1 MKAVIS
7 SFGSSG
13 DFNPCLGLARALSKK
28 GVDVIFLANPFY
40 EKKILQAGLR
50 FYPAGE
56 YFDVFKEVQDNSDYL
71 HAMKGP
77 RAIWELVLKTV
88 PVMHCAMKKL
98 ITEETPDFIACH
110 ILEYGSI
117 LAAKE
122 QSIPY
127 ATLSTT
133 PMGWFC
139 TQPPGYWVYTELP
152 LPLRSVQAQ
161 CMHFFMNIALKY
173 SLKPLCKKLGLPQEI
188 GCIDDVFGKAFLN
201 LGLWS
206 ETLSSSPIDAPPC
219 SKICGF
225 VRDEHI
231 KDWQDVPDEINRL
244 FEGEKRPVV
253 VGLGSIASL
262 HGYDV
267 YRAAAEACK
276 KIDMPCLLVGKDL
289 AKLADPDK
297 NIQALDFAP
306 FGWVFPRA
314 SLIIHHGGLNTTAEA
329 LRAGVPSLVVPH
341 AYDQF
346 DNAIRTQ
353 HMGVTCRINVN
364 KVTAESF
371 ATVLEKMLA
380 DSQMH
385 QKAHA
390 ISQKIIAEP
399 DGADIASEALI
410 QFLNCRHLG

>member
-1 MKAVIS
+1 VE
-7 SFGSSG
+7 
-13 DFNPCLGLARALSKK
+13 
-28 GVDVIFLANPFY
+28 VIFLANPFY

-56 YFDVFKEVQDNSDYL
+56 YFDVFKEVEGNSDYL

-77 RAIWELVLKTV
+77 RVIWELVLKTV

-98 ITEETPDFIACH
+98 LIEERPDFVASH
-110 ILEYGSI
+110 ILEYGGM

-133 PMGWFC
+133 PMGWFS
-139 TQPPGYWVYTELP
+139 TEPAGYWTYTEFP
-152 LPLRSVQAQ
+152 LWVRSIQGR
-161 CMHFFMNIALKY
+161 CMHFFMNIAFKY

-188 GCIDDVFGKAFLN
+188 GSIEDLFGKAFVN

-206 ETLSSSPIDAPPC
+206 ETLSGSPIDAPER

-231 KDWQDVPDEINRL
+231 KVWQDVPDEINRL
-244 FEGEKRPVV
+244 FDGEKKPVV

-262 HGYDV
+262 HGDDI

-276 KIDMPCLLVGKDL
+276 RIDRPCLLVGKDL
-289 AKLADPDK
+289 ARLADPGK
-297 NIQALDFAP
+297 NILALDFAP

-314 SLIIHHGGLNTTAEA
+314 GLVIHHGGLNTTAEA

-346 DNAIRTQ
+346 DNAIRAQ
-353 HMGVTCRINVN
+353 HLGVARRTKVN
-364 KVTAESF
+364 KVTAKSLG
-371 ATVLEKMLA
+371 TMLEKILA
-380 DSQMH
+380 DSKMH
-385 QKAHA
+385 QKAKA
-390 ISQKIIAEP
+390 VSQKIIAEP
-399 DGADIASEALI
+399 DGAKVACQTLIKTLGFSASKA
-410 QFLNCRHLG
+410 

>member
-1 MKAVIS
+1 LKAVIS

-13 DFNPCLGLARALSKK
+13 DFNPCLGLARSLSEN

-56 YFDVFKEVQDNSDYL
+56 YFDVFKEVENNSDYL

-77 RAIWELVLKTV
+77 RVIWELVLKTV

-98 ITEETPDFIACH
+98 LIEERPDFVASH
-110 ILEYGSI
+110 ILEYGGM

-122 QSIPY
+122 LSIPY

-133 PMGWFC
+133 PMGWFS
-139 TQPPGYWVYTELP
+139 TAPAGHWTYTEFP
-152 LPLRSVQAQ
+152 LPIRSIHGR
-161 CMHFFMNIALKY
+161 CMHFFMNMGFKY
-173 SLKPLCKKLGLPQEI
+173 SLKPRCKKLGLPEEI
-188 GCIDDVFGKAFLN
+188 GKLDDIFGKAFAN

-206 ETLSSSPIDAPPC
+206 ETLSGSPGDAPER

-231 KDWQDVPDEINRL
+231 KDWQDVPDEIERL
-244 FEGEKRPVV
+244 FEGEKKPVV

-262 HGYDV
+262 HGDDI

-276 KIDMPCLLVGKDL
+276 KIGRPCLLVGKDL
-289 AKLADPDK
+289 ARFADPGK
-297 NIQALDFAP
+297 NILALDFAP

-314 SLIIHHGGLNTTAEA
+314 GLVIHHGGLNTTAEA
-329 LRAGVPSLVVPH
+329 LRAGVPSLILPH

-346 DNAIRTQ
+346 DNAIRAQ
-353 HMGVTCRINVN
+353 HLGAACRMRVN
-364 KVTAESF
+364 KVTAKS
-371 ATVLEKMLA
+371 LEAMLGKILA
-380 DSQMH
+380 DHKMH
-385 QKAHA
+385 QKAKA
-390 ISQKIIAEP
+390 VSQKIIAEP
-399 DGADIASEALI
+399 DGAKVACEMLVNSKSIS
-410 QFLNCRHLG
+410 